1 MVDTT
6 QEALLWIVDFPLF
19 ETIQEDLSPPNRL
32 YSLHHPFTA
41 PRDATILKS
50 NPQKALANAYDLVW
64 NGYEVGGG
72 SLRINNHQTQ
82 ELIFS
87 LLGFL
92 QEEVQNRFGFLI
104 EALKYGTPP
113 HGGIALGLD
122 RLVMLFTKTNNIKDV
137 IAFPKTQSAK
147 DLMLEAPSAVNQE
160 QLNTLKLQLKCN
172 FN

>member
-1 MVDTT
+1 
-6 QEALLWIVDFPLF
+6 FPLF
-19 ETIQEDLSPPNRL
+19 ETTQEDLPQPDLTLENSNTSNRL

-41 PRDATILKS
+41 PCDIAILKS
-50 NPQKALANAYDLVW
+50 NPQKALAKAYDLVW

-72 SLRINNHQTQ
+72 SLRINNPQTQ

-87 LLGFL
+87 LLGFS
-92 QEEVQNRFGFLI
+92 QEEVQTRFGFLV

-147 DLMLEAPSAVNQE
+147 DLMLEAPSAIDQE
-160 QLNTLKLQLKCN
+160 QLNTLKLKFKCN
-172 FN
+172 CN